1 MKRALF
7 LLTILISMPAYSQ
20 QVTETTECIRTR
32 EIYIPGNYNDY
43 GAYQP
48 GRIDYERY
56 RVPCYG
62 DGVAPVA
69 RYNYNNNYN
78 NYNRYNNYN
87 NRYVRTQRCEPTPS
101 LLGGLL
107 GGGIAAGVSKKSAY
121 AWSVPIGA
129 AVGGALFGCT

>member
-1 MKRALF
+1 MKKALF
-7 LLTILISMPAYSQ
+7 LLTILLSMPAYSQ

-32 EIYIPGNYNDY
+32 EVYIPGHYDRY
-43 GAYQP
+43 GVYQA

-62 DGVAPVA
+62 AAAVAAP
-69 RYNYNNNYN
+69 RYRNNY
-78 NYNRYNNYN
+78 YNNYN
-87 NRYVRTQRCEPTPS
+87 NNRYVRVQRCQPTPAA
-101 LLGGLL
+101 LGGLL
-107 GGGIAAGVSKKSAY
+107 GGGIAAGISKKDAY